1 VGGTHGSGLLVDGHS
16 RLHAVAAPCK
26 LIAALA
32 FIAAVVATPRRQWWA
47 FVLDAAIL
55 IIVAVY
61 AQLPLTRLLR
71 RLSIELPFVV
81 FAVMMPLI
89 GRSPRVHV
97 LGLSLSQPGLWAAW
111 GILAKG
117 TLGVATTILLAS
129 TTPVPQLLAAFD
141 RLRVPPTIVS
151 IMAFMIRYGDVL
163 SDEMRRMRVARVS
176 RGDRANWLWQAR
188 AAASSAGALFVRSY
202 ERGER
207 VYLAMQSRGFTGSM
221 PSSATDELPDRWLA
235 SLAPAVVAAAIA
247 TWAWVVR

>member
-1 VGGTHGSGLLVDGHS
+1 
-16 RLHAVAAPCK
+16 
-26 LIAALA
+26 
-32 FIAAVVATPRRQWWA
+32 
-47 FVLDAAIL
+47 
-55 IIVAVY
+55 
-61 AQLPLTRLLR
+61 
-71 RLSIELPFVV
+71 
-81 FAVMMPLI
+81 
-89 GRSPRVHV
+89 
-97 LGLSLSQPGLWAAW
+97 
-111 GILAKG
+111 
-117 TLGVATTILLAS
+117 
-129 TTPVPQLLAAFD
+129 
-141 RLRVPPTIVS
+141 
-151 IMAFMIRYGDVL
+151 MAFMIRYGDVL